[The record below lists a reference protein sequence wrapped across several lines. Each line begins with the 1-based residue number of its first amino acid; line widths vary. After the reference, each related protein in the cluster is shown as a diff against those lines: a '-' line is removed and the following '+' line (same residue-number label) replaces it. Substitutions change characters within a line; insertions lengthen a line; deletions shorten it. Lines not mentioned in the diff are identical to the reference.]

1 MKAVILVGGQGTRL
15 RPVTRLNPKP
25 MLPLMN
31 RPFMYSFL
39 SWLRS
44 HGLTDIVFSTCYLP
58 KIFKD
63 YFGDG
68 KDFGLDL
75 NYITEDSPLGTCG
88 AVKNV
93 ESYLEGKSFMVFN
106 GDILTSLDL
115 TDMKKFHKEK
125 GADITISLTPV
136 EDPTAYG
143 LVPIDDDGRVKE
155 FLEKPSGEQIVT
167 NLINAGTYIIEP
179 HLLELAPVGEKYS
192 FERGLFP
199 TALKKNYK
207 IYGYVSN
214 SYWLDVG
221 TPEKYLA
228 AHHDIALGK
237 IKYDY
242 PYLELRDEIYLG
254 KNVKYQP
261 KNFESGPLLVG
272 DNTIIESGAKIMPL
286 SVIGNNCR
294 IDNGSIVSGAVI
306 FDNCRIGKDCR
317 IKNSII
323 SHNVETGDDVS
334 ISRISVIGDNTKI
347 AKGNIL
353 TNGIKIN
360 INSNIKK
367 DEIKF

>member
-1 MKAVILVGGQGTRL
+1 MKAVILVGGRGTRL
-15 RPVTRLNPKP
+15 RPVTQLNPKP

-39 SWLRS
+39 SWLKS
-44 HGLTDIVFSTCYLP
+44 HGLIDIVFSTCYLP

-68 KDFGLDL
+68 KSFGLNL
-75 NYITEDSPLGTCG
+75 KYITEDSPLGTCG

-93 ESYLEGKSFMVFN
+93 ESYLDGKSFMVFN

-125 GADITISLTPV
+125 GADITIALTPV

-143 LVPIDDDGRVKE
+143 LVPIGGDGRVKE
-155 FLEKPSGEQIVT
+155 FLEKPSSDQIVT

-242 PYLELRDEIYLG
+242 PHPEFRDEIYFG

-261 KNFESGPLLVG
+261 ESFKSGPVLVG
-272 DNTIIESGAKIMPL
+272 DNTIIEPGAKIMPL
-286 SVIGNNCR
+286 SVIGNNCS
-294 IDNGSIVSGAVI
+294 IDSGSVVSGAVI
-306 FDNCRIGKDCR
+306 FDKCRIGKDSH
-317 IKNSII
+317 IKDSII
-323 SHNVETGDDVS
+323 SHNVEIGNDVN
-334 ISRISVIGDNTKI
+334 ISGISVIGDNTKI

-353 TNGIKIN
+353 ASGIKVN
-360 INSNIKK
+360 INSSIEE

>member
-39 SWLRS
+39 SWLKS

-68 KDFGLDL
+68 SGFGLNL
-75 NYITEDSPLGTCG
+75 NYIAEESPLGTCG

-93 ESYLEGKSFMVFN
+93 ESYLDGKSFMVFN

-115 TDMKKFHKEK
+115 TDMKRFHKEK
-125 GADITISLTPV
+125 GADITIALTPV

-143 LVPIDDDGRVKE
+143 LVPTDDDGRVKE
-155 FLEKPSGEQIVT
+155 FLEKPSSDQIVT

-199 TALKKNYK
+199 TALKKNFK

-242 PYLELRDEIYLG
+242 PYPELTDEIYLG

-261 KNFESGPLLVG
+261 ESFESGPVLVG
-272 DNTIIESGAKIMPL
+272 GGTIIEQGAKIMPL

-294 IDNGSIVSGAVI
+294 IDSGSVVSGAVI
-306 FDNCRIGKDCR
+306 FDNCRIGKDCH
-317 IKNSII
+317 IKDSII
-323 SHNVETGDDVS
+323 SHNVEIGDNVS
-334 ISRISVIGDNTKI
+334 IGGVSVIGDNTKI

-353 TNGIKIN
+353 NGGIKIN
-360 INSNIKK
+360 INSSIEE